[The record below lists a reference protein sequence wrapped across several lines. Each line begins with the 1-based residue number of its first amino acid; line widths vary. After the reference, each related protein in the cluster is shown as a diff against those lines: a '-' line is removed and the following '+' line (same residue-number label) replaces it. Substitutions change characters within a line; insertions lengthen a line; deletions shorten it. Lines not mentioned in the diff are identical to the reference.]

1 MRLFPVF
8 LWRCGWRWA
17 LHVILPVLAALLLPP
32 GHALALVLDKAEA
45 AAVASPLDTP
55 EKWQPVALPHD
66 WDKTFPGHSGSVW
79 YRLNFDTPQD
89 AGLMGVYIVRA
100 CTNLEVFLNG
110 ELIGSGGRLDGNI
123 TRSCYHPQLFSL
135 PRTLLRERGNDLRIR
150 VVGFSTQ
157 EVSARQRAAGMS
169 AVEVDR
175 LSVLQPHYDR
185 QLFWNVTVAQII
197 AATIGMLGAS
207 MLALAAMRR
216 RDTYLFYFG
225 LFSMGWAVISTR
237 LFVQEVPL
245 SHLATEIL
253 ICSAFPPVLGCVYL
267 FLLRFVNRRHVWV
280 DLFLL
285 AQVPVVPLALHL
297 AGSGHLLPAAS
308 AVYNLM
314 AIEFLAV
321 VVYFF
326 RVSWRSHRREFWLM
340 GSVLLAALVLAGV
353 EIALQ
358 NDLLPLPK
366 IHVIHFA
373 MPFLFVVIGIR
384 LIQMFV
390 QALSRAESANEEL
403 EQRVAEKSSEIQ
415 QSYAQI
421 TEMRTAQAKQQER
434 QRIASDLHDD
444 LGAKLLTIAQV
455 SQLGTDGDRDRVA
468 GMARQALDEMRL
480 SVRGLTG
487 EPASAG
493 DVLADWR
500 GETVTRL
507 AMAGFAATWESGEA
521 PDGLVLPA
529 RTHVQL
535 TRVLREAV
543 SNAIR
548 HSGGGQCRVRIG
560 FGEGV
565 ISVEV
570 EDDGRG
576 LKDAKASADS
586 GHGLPNI
593 ERRVR
598 NLAGRHSFRTGPLGG
613 TLLQVEVP
621 LDTAT
626 PTLS

>member
-1 MRLFPVF
+1 MQ
-8 LWRCGWRWA
+8 
-17 LHVILPVLAALLLPP
+17 AANA
-32 GHALALVLDKAEA
+32 GIAVLDKAEA
-45 AAVASPLDTP
+45 APVDSPLQAP
-55 EKWQPVALPHD
+55 QAWQPVTLPHD

-79 YRLNFDTPQD
+79 YRLRFDTPAD
-89 AGLMGVYIVRA
+89 DGLLGVYIQRA
-100 CTNLEVFLNG
+100 CTNVEVFLNG
-110 ELIGSGGRLDGNI
+110 ELVGSGGRLSGNI

-135 PRTLLRERGNDLRIR
+135 PRAVLRAGGNELRIR
-150 VVGFSTQ
+150 VVGFAAT
-157 EVSARQRAAGMS
+157 EVSARQRAAGVS
-169 AVEVDR
+169 AVEIGPMTE
-175 LSVLQPHYDR
+175 LQPIYDH

-216 RDTYLFYFG
+216 RDTYLLFFG
-225 LFSMGWAVISTR
+225 MFSIGWALISTR

-245 SHLATEIL
+245 SHLHTEIL
-253 ICSAFPPVLGCVYL
+253 ICSAFPPVLGSAYL
-267 FLLRFVNRRHVWV
+267 FLLRFINRRHAWV
-280 DLFLL
+280 DAFLL
-285 AQVPVVPLALHL
+285 VQALVVPVVLWM
-297 AGSGHLLPAAS
+297 AGPGHLLATAS
-308 AVYNLM
+308 AVYNLT
-314 AIEFLAV
+314 ALEFLAC

-326 RVSWRSHRREFWLM
+326 PVAWRHNRREFWLM
-340 GSVLLAALVLAGV
+340 GGVLLVALVLAAI

-390 QALSRAESANEEL
+390 LALSRAETANEQL
-403 EQRVAEKSSEIQ
+403 EQRVAEKSSEIEHN
-415 QSYAQI
+415 YAQL

-444 LGAKLLTIAQV
+444 LGAKLLTIAQA
-455 SQLGTDGDRDRVA
+455 TDSDRVA
-468 GMARQALDEMRL
+468 GLARQALDEMRL

-487 EPASAG
+487 EPAAAQ

-500 GETVTRL
+500 AETVTRL
-507 AMAGFAATWESGEA
+507 AAAGFSAGWDADE
-521 PDGLVLPA
+521 PPPGLVLPA

-548 HSGGGQCRVRIG
+548 HSGGTQCRVRIA
-560 FGEGV
+560 FGEG
-565 ISVEV
+565 SMSLEV
-570 EDDGRG
+570 EDDGHGMR
-576 LKDAKASADS
+576 DARARSGV

-598 NLAGRHSFRTGPLGG
+598 NLAGRHSFSVGPLGG
-613 TLLQVEVP
+613 SLLQLAVP
-621 LDTAT
+621 LEMPA
-626 PTLS
+626 PSA

>member
-1 MRLFPVF
+1 MRFF
-8 LWRCGWRWA
+8 LRSIVLC
-17 LHVILPVLAALLLPP
+17 LAALLLQAAQA
-32 GHALALVLDKAEA
+32 GVLVLDKAEA
-45 AAVASPLDTP
+45 ALVHSPQDAP
-55 EKWQPVALPHD
+55 QKWVPVALPHD

-79 YRLNFDTPQD
+79 YRLRFDAP
-89 AGLMGVYIVRA
+89 ASGGLLGVYIQRA
-100 CTNLEVFLNG
+100 CTNLEVFLND
-110 ELIGSGGRLDGNI
+110 ELVGSGGRLDGAI

-135 PRTLLRERGNDLRIR
+135 PRTILRPTGNELRIR
-150 VVGFSTQ
+150 VVGFAAT

-169 AVEVDR
+169 VVEVGPV
-175 LSVLQPHYDR
+175 SALQPAYDH

-207 MLALAAMRR
+207 MLGLAAVRR
-216 RDTYLFYFG
+216 RDTYLLFFG
-225 LFSMGWAVISTR
+225 LFSIGWALISTR

-245 SHLATEIL
+245 SHLGTEIL
-253 ICSAFPPVLGCVYL
+253 ICSAFPPVLGCAYL
-267 FLLRFVNRRHVWV
+267 FLLRFVNQRHVWV
-280 DLFLL
+280 DMFFLVQAL
-285 AQVPVVPLALHL
+285 VVPVMLAM
-297 AGSGHLLPAAS
+297 AGPGHLLSTAS
-308 AVYNLM
+308 AVYNLV
-314 AIEFLAV
+314 AVEFLVCVA
-321 VVYFF
+321 YFF
-326 RVSWRSHRREFWLM
+326 RTAWRSYRREFWLM
-340 GSVLLAALVLAGV
+340 GSVLLVAVALAGI

-390 QALSRAESANEEL
+390 QALSQAESANQEL
-403 EQRVAEKSSEIQ
+403 EQRVAQKSSEIEH
-415 QSYAQI
+415 SYAQL

-444 LGAKLLTIAQV
+444 LGAKLLTIAQA
-455 SQLGTDGDRDRVA
+455 TDSDRVA

-487 EPASAG
+487 EPAGAE

-500 GETVTRL
+500 AETVTRL
-507 AMAGFAATWESGEA
+507 DAAGFAAFWDAAE
-521 PDGLVLPA
+521 PPPGLVLPA

-548 HSGGGQCRVRIG
+548 HSGGSRCRVRIA
-560 FGEGV
+560 FGEG
-565 ISVEV
+565 SLSMEV

-576 LKDAKASADS
+576 LKDARASSGS

-598 NLAGRHSFRTGPLGG
+598 NLAGRHSFSAGPLGG
-613 TLLQVEVP
+613 TLLQLAVP
-621 LDTAT
+621 LEVLPETT
-626 PTLS
+626 PPPGTLP